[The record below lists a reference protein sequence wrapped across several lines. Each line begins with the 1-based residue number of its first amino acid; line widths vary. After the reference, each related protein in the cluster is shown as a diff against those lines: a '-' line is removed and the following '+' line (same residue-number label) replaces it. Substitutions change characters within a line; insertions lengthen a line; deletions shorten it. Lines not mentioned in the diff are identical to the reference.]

1 MQDSYTVFLLG
12 VGCLISSLRAQIQ
25 DDDKCLDTT
34 ACPVYAICNNALG
47 KYFCTCKKGFSSST
61 GEQQFVGQGV
71 ECEDVD
77 ECLDTTACP
86 ANATCSNTHGKYF
99 CTCNKGFASSSRK
112 QRFVGQGVECKDVD
126 ECLDTTSCPANAA
139 CSNTH
144 GRYFCTCNK
153 GFASSSGE
161 KRFVGQGVECK
172 DIDECLHS
180 SACPQNSDCHNTLG
194 SYSCT
199 CKDGFAL
206 RNSQCEDVDEC
217 LHTTACPA
225 NATCRNTRG
234 KYFCTCN
241 EGFASSSGEQ
251 QFVGQGVECKD
262 IDECLQSSACLQNS
276 NCHNTVGS
284 YSCTCKDGF
293 VFRNSQCEDVD
304 ECLDTTAC
312 PANATCS
319 NTHGKYFCTC
329 NKGFASSSREQRFVG
344 QGVECKDVD
353 ECLDTTSCPA
363 NAACSNT
370 HGRYFCTCNKG
381 FASSSGEKRFVGQGV
396 ECKDIDECLH
406 SSACPQNSDCH
417 NTLGSYSCTCK
428 DGFALRNSQCEDVDE
443 CLHTTACPANATC
456 RNTRGKYFCTCNEG
470 FASSSGE
477 QQFVG
482 QGVECKDIDECLQS
496 SACLQNFNC
505 HNTVGSYSCTCK
517 NGFVFRNSQC
527 EDVDECL
534 DTTACPAYAT
544 CSNTQGKYFC
554 TCKGGFAS
562 SSGEQRFVG
571 QGVECR
577 DIDECS
583 LDPALCGPNAVC
595 SNTIG
600 RFICSCTTGFLPSK
614 VGPGR
619 HGDPSHLNCTRAP
632 FKCQIDFVQKYALEQ
647 QCQNLSLGEKHGNL
661 SEYASFCA
669 LMNATSSALEDTCGK
684 KVNSTVSLEKTARNF
699 GSILEK
705 TAIWSNLSKEEAS
718 ATATAFLKSVE
729 SATMAAFNT
738 PSVNTSQIVRSE
750 YLDIESKVIEKGC
763 SMEKEVFRLKAKG
776 DMLQIDCDAVSGETS
791 QGPSGVT
798 FVSFVGLESI
808 LDENFFHELHDSSS
822 AGTKRQVKMNSRV
835 VGATITIQKSI
846 NFSKPVIYILENI
859 VPKIYSDQLICVS
872 WVSDGHDGWW
882 TSAGCKMENSNVTHS
897 VCSCRHLANLAIIM
911 ASGEIT
917 MDLALFVISH
927 VGLILSLLCLCL
939 AIITFL
945 QCRSIQNP
953 NTSIHLHLCVC
964 LFLAELLFLTGVDKT
979 DNKTL
984 CAVIAGLLHYL
995 FLACFTWML
1004 VEAVMLF
1011 LTVRNLKV
1019 VNYFSSRNIKV
1030 QHLCVFGYG
1039 FPGVIVAAAAGI
1051 QSRDYGMH
1059 NRCWLNTE
1067 SGFIWS
1073 FLGPVCCIIV
1083 INLILFTLTL
1093 WILREKLATVN
1104 ANVSTLRNTRVLT
1117 LKASAQLFILGCTWI
1132 LGIFQLGPA
1141 AKVMAYLFTIINS
1154 LQGVFIF
1161 FIHCVLNRQVRD
1173 EYRRCITGISKRST
1187 KTHTSGV
1194 MLSTITSSSKTGD
1207 CPGVSLDKA

>member
-172 DIDECLHS
+172 
-180 SACPQNSDCHNTLG
+180 
-194 SYSCT
+194 
-199 CKDGFAL
+199 
-206 RNSQCEDVDEC
+206 DVDEC

-577 DIDECS
+577 
-583 LDPALCGPNAVC
+583 G
-595 SNTIG
+595 
-600 RFICSCTTGFLPSK
+600 
-614 VGPGR
+614 
-619 HGDPSHLNCTRAP
+619 AP

>member
-1 MQDSYTVFLLG
+1 MQDSHIVLLLAKAPLVPLEMAQRRKLLLKLVLIQGSHLAYSAAVEVSVKKDG
-12 VGCLISSLRAQIQ
+12 VGCLVSSLRALTQ
-25 DDDKCLDTT
+25 DVDKCLDTR
-34 ACPVYAICNNALG
+34 ACPAYATCNNALG
-47 KYFCTCKKGFSSST
+47 KYFCACKKGFSSST

-71 ECEDVD
+71 ECEDIDECLHSSACPQNSNCKNVMGSYTCRCWAGFVFKNRQCEDVD
-77 ECLDTTACP
+77 ECLDTTSCP
-86 ANATCSNTHGKYF
+86 ANATCSNTNGKYF
-99 CTCNKGFASSSRK
+99 CTCNKGFASSS
-112 QRFVGQGVECKDVD
+112 
-126 ECLDTTSCPANAA
+126 
-139 CSNTH
+139 
-144 GRYFCTCNK
+144 
-153 GFASSSGE
+153 GE
-161 KRFVGQGVECK
+161 QQFVGQGVECK
-172 DIDECLHS
+172 DIDECLRS

-199 CKDGFAL
+199 CRNGFAF
-206 RNSQCEDVDEC
+206 RNSQCEDIDEC
-217 LHTTACPA
+217 LDITSCPTNAACS
-225 NATCRNTRG
+225 NTYG

-241 EGFASSSGEQ
+241 KGFASSSGEQ
-251 QFVGQGVECKD
+251 QFVGQGVKCEDIDECLHSLACPQNSDCHNTLGNYSCTCKNGFAFRNSQCEDIDECLDTTSCPANAACNNTHGKYFCTCNKGFASSSGEQRFVGQGVECED

-293 VFRNSQCEDVD
+293 VFRNSQCED
-304 ECLDTTAC
+304 
-312 PANATCS
+312 
-319 NTHGKYFCTC
+319 F
-329 NKGFASSSREQRFVG
+329 
-344 QGVECKDVD
+344 
-353 ECLDTTSCPA
+353 
-363 NAACSNT
+363 
-370 HGRYFCTCNKG
+370 
-381 FASSSGEKRFVGQGV
+381 
-396 ECKDIDECLH
+396 
-406 SSACPQNSDCH
+406 
-417 NTLGSYSCTCK
+417 
-428 DGFALRNSQCEDVDE
+428 
-443 CLHTTACPANATC
+443 
-456 RNTRGKYFCTCNEG
+456 
-470 FASSSGE
+470 
-477 QQFVG
+477 
-482 QGVECKDIDECLQS
+482 
-496 SACLQNFNC
+496 
-505 HNTVGSYSCTCK
+505 
-517 NGFVFRNSQC
+517 
-527 EDVDECL
+527 DECL

-544 CSNTQGKYFC
+544 CSNTHGKYFC

-562 SSGEQRFVG
+562 SSGKQQFVG
-571 QGVECR
+571 QGVECK

-583 LDPALCGPNAVC
+583 LDPALCGPNAIC
-595 SNTIG
+595 NNTIG
-600 RFICSCTTGFLPSK
+600 RFTCSCAAGFLPSK
-614 VGPGR
+614 DGPGR

-632 FKCQIDFVQKYALEQ
+632 FKCQIDFGQKYAR
-647 QCQNLSLGEKHGNL
+647 CQNLSLGEQHGNF
-661 SEYASFCA
+661 SEHASFCA

-684 KVNSTVSLEKTARNF
+684 KVNATVSLEKTARNF
-699 GSILEK
+699 GSILKK

-729 SATMAAFNT
+729 SAALATFNT

-750 YLDIESKVIEKGC
+750 YLDIESKVTERDC
-763 SMEKEVFRLKAKG
+763 SMEKEMFRLKAKG
-776 DMLQIDCDAVSGETS
+776 DMLQIDCEAVSGKTS

-808 LDENFFHELHDSSS
+808 LDESFFHELHDSSS
-822 AGTKRQVKMNSRV
+822 ADTKRQVKMNSRV
-835 VGATITIQKSI
+835 VGATITTQKSI

-859 VPKIYSDQLICVS
+859 VPNIYSDQLICVS
-872 WVSDGHDGWW
+872 WVSDGQVGRW
-882 TSAGCKMENSNVTHS
+882 TSAGCKLEDSNVTHS

-911 ASGEIT
+911 ASGDIT

-927 VGLILSLLCLCL
+927 AGLILSLLCLCL

-995 FLACFTWML
+995 FLACFAWML

-1019 VNYFSSRNIKV
+1019 VNYFSSRNVKV
-1030 QHLCVFGYG
+1030 LHLCIFGYG

-1067 SGFIWS
+1067 TGFIWS

-1083 INLILFTLTL
+1083 INSVLFTLTL
-1093 WILREKLATVN
+1093 WILREKLASVN

-1141 AKVMAYLFTIINS
+1141 AKIMAYLFTIINS

-1161 FIHCVLNRQVRD
+1161 FIHCVLNRQVRE

-1187 KTHTSGV
+1187 KSQTSGV
-1194 MLSTITSSSKTGD
+1194 MLSTVTYSSKTGD
-1207 CPGVSLDKA
+1207 SLGVSWNKS